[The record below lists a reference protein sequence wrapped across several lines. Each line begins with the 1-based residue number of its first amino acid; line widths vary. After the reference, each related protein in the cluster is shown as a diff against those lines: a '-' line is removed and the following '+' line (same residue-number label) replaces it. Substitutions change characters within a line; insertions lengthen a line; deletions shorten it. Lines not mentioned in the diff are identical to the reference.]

1 MGTPTHSPRLLR
13 SFALGTLVALSGLLL
28 APMGA
33 ASAAGA
39 NATVTILHGLPRFTA
54 DVYVNGT
61 LTLDGFRPLSATDA
75 LSLPAGSYDIAIR
88 DVGAAAS
95 SEPALEA
102 TLSLKAGQN
111 YSAIAHLDQDGNP
124 TLTLFRND
132 TSAVPAGR
140 SRLVARNV
148 AEAPELDIRLDKTPV
163 FQGLSDGDEAVR
175 NSAPGSHS
183 VDVVA
188 ADGGAQLIDPTRL
201 SLHEGSVTV
210 VYVVGS
216 AGQQT
221 LDFMVQDLS
230 GLASAPRDVQS
241 GNGGYAADPR
251 FPVWARLA
259 MALALLGVLASA
271 VALRGGAVAHAKP
284 PREMK

>member
-13 SFALGTLVALSGLLL
+13 FLALGTLVALSGLLL

-102 TLSLKAGQN
+102 TLTLKAGQN
-111 YSAIAHLDQDGNP
+111 YSAIAHLDQDGKP

-132 TSAVPAGR
+132 ISAIPAGR

-148 AEAPELDIRLDKTPV
+148 AEAPDLVVRLDKTPV
-163 FQGLSDGDEAVR
+163 FQGLSDGDEASR

-221 LDFMVQDLS
+221 LDLMVQDLS
-230 GLASAPRDVQS
+230 GLASAPLDVQS
-241 GNGGYAADPR
+241 GNGGYAADPT
-251 FPVWARLA
+251 FPAWARLA
-259 MALALLGVLASA
+259 MVLALLGVLASA